1 MYIPI
6 GKNWMHIGEGCP
18 IMDILYEDKYIIAV
32 NKPAGLATQTKRL
45 GEKDLYSEVKN
56 YLKGGYVG
64 IINRLDQPVSGVVLM
79 AKSKQAAAKLE
90 SQIADKS
97 IKKHYR
103 AEVYDGS
110 GILKTGDEKT
120 LNDYIITN
128 PKENLSCCVEADSQ
142 KSMSASGA
150 KKASLEYRVIHKDD
164 DNSVA
169 TLDILLHTGRHH
181 QIRCQ
186 LEHAGLPILG
196 DRRYGCTESI
206 SKATDLGIKNLKLT
220 AYSYE
225 FIHPITG
232 KVMNINIG

>member
-1 MYIPI
+1 
-6 GKNWMHIGEGCP
+6 
-18 IMDILYEDKYIIAV
+18 
-32 NKPAGLATQTKRL
+32 
-45 GEKDLYSEVKN
+45 
-56 YLKGGYVG
+56 
-64 IINRLDQPVSGVVLM
+64 
-79 AKSKQAAAKLE
+79 
-90 SQIADKS
+90 
-97 IKKHYR
+97 
-103 AEVYDGS
+103 
-110 GILKTGDEKT
+110 
-120 LNDYIITN
+120 
-128 PKENLSCCVEADSQ
+128 
-142 KSMSASGA
+142 MSASGA
-150 KKASLEYRVIHKDD
+150 KKASLEYKVIHKDD